1 MTSTRTATREIEG
14 RDSVGMYLDEIAR
27 TPLLDALTE
36 VELSKTIEAGL
47 LAEHLLA
54 EGRVGRRKGG
64 APRSASQAE
73 LEWLAE
79 EGQQAVQRFIEANL
93 RLVVS
98 IARKYGRSQ
107 MPMLDLVQEG
117 NTGLI
122 RAVEKFDYAKGYKF
136 STYAT
141 WWVRQAITRGIAQQA
156 RVVRLPVHVVEELN
170 QVGAARRTLERQ
182 LGRDPEPEEIAG
194 ELDMD
199 VDRVIDL
206 LGWGRE
212 HVSLD
217 TPVDDD
223 GDTSLGDLIAQE
235 TAPGPDSTFLDVES
249 RDRLAHLVELLDDR
263 AADIIRS
270 RYGLLDGR
278 QHKLA
283 DIGAKHG
290 ISAERVRQL
299 EREALAKLRD
309 LADPD
314 LAA

>member
-1 MTSTRTATREIEG
+1 MATTTRSREIEG

-27 TPLLDALTE
+27 TPLLDAITE

-47 LAEHLLA
+47 LAGHLLA
-54 EGRVGRRKGG
+54 EGRVGRKKGG
-64 APRSASQAE
+64 APKYATEAE
-73 LEWLAE
+73 LVWLEE
-79 EGQQAVQRFIEANL
+79 EGQRAIQRFVEANL

-182 LGRDPEPEEIAG
+182 LGRDPEPEEIAL
-194 ELDMD
+194 ELGMD
-199 VDRVIDL
+199 IDRVLDL
-206 LGWGRE
+206 LSWGRE

-217 TPVDDD
+217 TPVDEG

-235 TAPGPDSTFLDVES
+235 TAPGPDTTFLDVES
-249 RDRLAHLVELLDDR
+249 RDRLSTLVDLLDER
-263 AADIIRS
+263 AADIVRS
-270 RYGLLDGR
+270 RYGLVDGR

-299 EREALAKLRD
+299 EREALQKLRK